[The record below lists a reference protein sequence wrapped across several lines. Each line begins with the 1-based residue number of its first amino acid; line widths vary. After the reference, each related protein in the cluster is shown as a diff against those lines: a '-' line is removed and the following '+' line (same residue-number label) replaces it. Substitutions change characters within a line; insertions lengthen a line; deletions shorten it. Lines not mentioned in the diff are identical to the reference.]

1 MSKKSQAIRVS
12 DKRLQKDYTWKI
24 IGYIFAV
31 MLVLFAVM
39 RTFDSDVA
47 HAATVEVEVDTGCSS
62 TKMHPLVAYAS
73 GNNIQKSIDAAVNG
87 TVSTCN
93 R

>member
-1 MSKKSQAIRVS
+1 MSKKSQAIRLS

-24 IGYIFAV
+24 IGYIIAA

-47 HAATVEVEVDTGCSS
+47 HAATVEVEVDG
-62 TKMHPLVAYAS
+62 
-73 GNNIQKSIDAAVNG
+73 AAQAVVEDVERPPAQTTRIG
-87 TVSTCN
+87 
-93 R
+93 